1 MTDNSRIATN
11 ITQVRV
17 RYADTDQM
25 GIVYN
30 GVYFVYFEI
39 GRTELLRECGL
50 PYAEIERQGLMLPV
64 LESYAAYKSPALYD
78 DILQVHTTFENLLKP
93 TIRLDYKVFKN
104 DIFIAEG
111 YTVHSFLK
119 AETRRP
125 VRPPRVFHE
134 KIASYIEAQRGMK

>member
-1 MTDNSRIATN
+1 
-11 ITQVRV
+11 V

-64 LESYAAYKSPALYD
+64 LESHAVYKSPALYD
-78 DILQVHTTFENLLKP
+78 DLLEIHTTFENVVKP

-104 DIFIAEG
+104 DVFVSEG
-111 YTVHSFLK
+111 YTIHSFLK

-125 VRPPRVFHE
+125 VRPPRIFHE
-134 KIASYIEAQRGMK
+134 TIASYIEAKRSQ

>member
-1 MTDNSRIATN
+1 MLTTT
-11 ITQVRV
+11 TQVRV

-64 LESYAAYKSPALYD
+64 LESHAVYKNPAMYD
-78 DILQVHTTFENLLKP
+78 DLLDIHTTFENVLKP

-119 AETRRP
+119 ADTRRP
-125 VRPPRVFHE
+125 VRPPRSFHE
-134 KIASYIEAQRGMK
+134 KIASYIEAHKGAK